1 MTNSIA
7 RLTVS
12 VSDLAQA
19 RQLYESTLDIPLK
32 YELTGMVMLMTSDG
46 IELQLHER
54 PPTPGDAGVAIS
66 FGVDDVDDVTKAAV
80 AAGASIIK
88 EPADQPWG
96 ERQSVLH
103 DVDGHVFCLVAPL
116 RQA

>member
-1 MTNSIA
+1 VNSAIS
-7 RLTVS
+7 RITVS
-12 VSDLAQA
+12 VTNLAQA
-19 RQLYESTLDIPLK
+19 RALYQLTLGIPLK
-32 YELTGMVMLMTSDG
+32 YEMPGMAMLVTSDG

-54 PPTPGDAGVAIS
+54 APTPGDAGVAIS
-66 FGVDDVDDVTKAAV
+66 FGVDDVDAATVAAV

-88 EPADQPWG
+88 EPADQPWA

-116 RQA
+116 AT

>member
-1 MTNSIA
+1 MP
-7 RLTVS
+7 V
-12 VSDLAQA
+12 
-19 RQLYESTLDIPLK
+19 K
-32 YELTGMVMLMTSDG
+32 YEIATTAMLVTSDG

-66 FGVDDVDDVTKAAV
+66 FGVEDVDAVTIAAV
-80 AAGASIIK
+80 EAGASIIK

-103 DVDGHVFCLVAPL
+103 DVDGHVFCLVAPIK
-116 RQA
+116 R

>member
-1 MTNSIA
+1 MIA
-7 RLTVS
+7 VNRLTIS
-12 VSDLAQA
+12 VAQLTRA
-19 RQLYESTLDIPLK
+19 RTLYESTLRITSK
-32 YELTGMVMLMTSDG
+32 YETPGMAMLVTNDG
-46 IELQLHER
+46 IEIQLHER

-66 FGVDDVDDVTKAAV
+66 FGVDDVDAMTVAAV
-80 AAGASIIK
+80 AAGASVIK

-116 RQA
+116 AHS